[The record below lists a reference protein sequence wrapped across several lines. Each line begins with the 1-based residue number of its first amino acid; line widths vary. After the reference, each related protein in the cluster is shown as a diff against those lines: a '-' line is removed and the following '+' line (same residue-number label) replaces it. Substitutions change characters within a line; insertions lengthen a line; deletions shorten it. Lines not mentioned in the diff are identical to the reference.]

1 MTDVASLTGNS
12 TFAKS
17 QSKSDSQTSTKT
29 PDYNAFL
36 QLLVTQLKNQDPT
49 EPVDSTQYM
58 SQLATFSQVEQQM
71 QSNAKLESLLTSST
85 LSLGESVIG
94 RTVTSADGSETGEVV
109 SVKITSDGP
118 QATLANGSTLMIGAG
133 VVVS

>member
-1 MTDVASLTGNS
+1 MSDIASLTGNS

-17 QSKSDSQTSTKT
+17 QSKPDQQTATKT

-71 QSNAKLESLLTSST
+71 QSNSKLDSLLTSSA

-94 RTVTSADGSETGEVV
+94 RTVTAADGTASGKVV
-109 SVKITSDGP
+109 SVKLTADGP
-118 QATLANGSTLMIGAG
+118 QATLADGSTMAIGAG

>member
-94 RTVTSADGSETGEVV
+94 RTVTSADGSESGEVV

>member
-17 QSKSDSQTSTKT
+17 QSKPDSQTSTKT